1 MLAPHRAG
9 EEAFGGRQALSF
21 ALLFLALLADGFDLQ
36 AMAFAAPGLVREWG
50 TSRAALAPA
59 LSAGLVGVLI
69 GAPLFGLLGDRI
81 GRKRTI
87 VLGSV
92 VYGLFCLAT
101 AAANTIEQLIVL
113 RFLTGIG
120 LGGVL
125 PNVIA
130 QTAELATGR
139 LRPLLTALVT
149 VGISLG
155 GVTVGLVAAAMGDS
169 GAWRTLFVIGGV
181 VPLIV
186 AGLVMLLLPESRAF
200 LAERERVAEGGP
212 TAEVSAL
219 FDRGYRGV
227 TPFVW
232 VMFAGLLMTVYLL
245 TSWLPLVLEGSGMS
259 ARGAAVMNTILQFGG
274 AVGGVM
280 ASLLLG
286 RLGLKLTPILLGIAW
301 LTLLLLAFVPV
312 PEVALGA
319 ILGLC
324 GICVIGGQT
333 AINASAGLIYPASI
347 RARGVGSALG
357 VGRLGSIA
365 GPFLGAA
372 LVGLGAAGRQDLFFV
387 PLVPIGIAFVAAIIL
402 TRRARI

>member
-1 MLAPHRAG
+1 MLAPHPAG
-9 EEAFGGRQALSF
+9 EDRFGARQALSF

-101 AAANTIEQLIVL
+101 AAAGSIEQLIVL

-130 QTAELATGR
+130 QTAELSTGR

-155 GVTVGLVAAAMGDS
+155 GVTVGLVAAGMGGS
-169 GAWRTLFVIGGV
+169 GTWRALFVIGGV

-186 AGLVMLLLPESRAF
+186 AALVMVLLPESRAF
-200 LAERERVAEGGP
+200 LAVRERVAEGE
-212 TAEVSAL
+212 TAAVSAL
-219 FDRGYRGV
+219 FDSDYRGI

-232 VMFAGLLMTVYLL
+232 LMFAGLLMTVYLL

-286 RLGLKLTPILLGIAW
+286 RVGLKLTPMLLGTAW

-357 VGRLGSIA
+357 IGRLGSIA